1 MDEFLA
7 TVGVQAM
14 RYAIRSGIALTS
26 SYAVGQCS
34 KLLKSVEDKAVHAE
48 LKTLRNLLDSKIKVR
63 HKAYSLLWGTW
74 CLRPNLSPLQII
86 SPAIDLIEFK

>member
-26 SYAVGQCS
+26 SYAIGQCS
-34 KLLKSVEDKAVHAE
+34 RLLKSVEDKAVHAE
-48 LKTLRNLLDSKIKVR
+48 LKSLQNQLDNKIKVR
-63 HKAYSLLWGTW
+63 HVVK
-74 CLRPNLSPLQII
+74 PNRQSREQLDSI
-86 SPAIDLIEFK
+86 

>member
-26 SYAVGQCS
+26 SYAIGQCS
-34 KLLKSVEDKAVHAE
+34 RLLKSVEDKAVHAE
-48 LKTLRNLLDSKIKVR
+48 LKSLRNLLDSKIKVR
-63 HKAYSLLWGTW
+63 HILK
-74 CLRPNLSPLQII
+74 PNQSFIKDTLPII
-86 SPAIDLIEFK
+86 

>member
-26 SYAVGQCS
+26 SYAISQCS
-34 KLLKSVEDKAVHAE
+34 RLLKSVEDKAVHAE
-48 LKTLRNLLDSKIKVR
+48 LKSLQNQFDNKIKVR
-63 HKAYSLLWGTW
+63 HVVK
-74 CLRPNLSPLQII
+74 PNRQSREQLDSI
-86 SPAIDLIEFK
+86 

>member
-26 SYAVGQCS
+26 SYAISQCS
-34 KLLKSVEDKAVHAE
+34 RLLKSVEDKAVHAE
-48 LKTLRNLLDSKIKVR
+48 LKSLRNLLDNKIKVR
-63 HKAYSLLWGTW
+63 HILK
-74 CLRPNLSPLQII
+74 PNHPFIKDTLPII
-86 SPAIDLIEFK
+86 

>member
-26 SYAVGQCS
+26 SYAIGQCS
-34 KLLKSVEDKAVHAE
+34 RLLKSVEDKAVHAE
-48 LKTLRNLLDSKIKVR
+48 LKSLRNLLDNKIKVR
-63 HKAYSLLWGTW
+63 HILK
-74 CLRPNLSPLQII
+74 PNQSFIKDTLPII
-86 SPAIDLIEFK
+86 

>member
-26 SYAVGQCS
+26 SYAIGQCS
-34 KLLKSVEDKAVHAE
+34 RLLKSVEDKAVHDE
-48 LKTLRNLLDSKIKVR
+48 LKTLRNLLDCKIKVR
-63 HKAYSLLWGTW
+63 HRDPVPNPRFLVFGT
-74 CLRPNLSPLQII
+74 
-86 SPAIDLIEFK
+86 

>member
-26 SYAVGQCS
+26 TYALGQCS
-34 KLLKSVEDKAVHAE
+34 RLLKSVEDKDIVSE
-48 LKTLRNLLDSKIKVR
+48 LKSLQSHLDCKIKVR
-63 HKAYSLLWGTW
+63 PLRIQMESSLLIT
-74 CLRPNLSPLQII
+74 
-86 SPAIDLIEFK
+86 

>member
-26 SYAVGQCS
+26 SYAIGQCS
-34 KLLKSVEDKAVHAE
+34 RLLKSVEDKAVHDE
-48 LKTLRNLLDSKIKVR
+48 LKSLRNLLDCKIKVR
-63 HKAYSLLWGTW
+63 HSGGIQSSTSSLTQGSWYLI
-74 CLRPNLSPLQII
+74 PNLSPFRSSHQ
-86 SPAIDLIEFK
+86 P

>member
-26 SYAVGQCS
+26 SYAIGQCS
-34 KLLKSVEDKAVHAE
+34 RLLKSVEDKAVHAE
-48 LKTLRNLLDSKIKVR
+48 LKSLRNLLDSKIKVR
-63 HKAYSLLWGTW
+63 HILG
-74 CLRPNLSPLQII
+74 PNHPLIQDTLPII
-86 SPAIDLIEFK
+86 

>member
-26 SYAVGQCS
+26 SYAIGQCS
-34 KLLKSVEDKAVHAE
+34 RLLKSVEDKAVHDE
-48 LKTLRNLLDSKIKVR
+48 LKSLRNLLDCKIKVR
-63 HKAYSLLWGTW
+63 HRDPVL
-74 CLRPNLSPLQII
+74 NLILNPGFLVF
-86 SPAIDLIEFK
+86 DT